1 MKRYQ
6 VTIHVIYRHE
16 YTIEA
21 ESEWHAEQSAM
32 IRAEDAAP
40 DCLAHFDAVETPEFH
55 AVEVAGET
63 EEL

>member
-6 VTIHVIYRHE
+6 VTVHVVYRQE

-21 ESEWHAEQSAM
+21 ESEWHAERSALA
-32 IRAEDAAP
+32 RAEAAAP
-40 DCLAHFDAVETPEFH
+40 GCLAHFDAVETPEFH
-55 AVEVAGET
+55 EVEVAGET